1 MRLATRTA
9 LAYAILTASI
19 LLVFTYII
27 YFISEKNRQDEFFD
41 RLDYKIIWR
50 AEFIFDAKMSDSL
63 MRKLHQKNQK
73 LLNEAEISVYD
84 SNENLVF
91 SDVKMNFKDKKVI
104 SKIKKKQRLEWT
116 NGNMQYLGI
125 VYSYN
130 NQDFYMIGRAKDVTG
145 MEHIKIFKRNI
156 IIAYILSVIV
166 IFIIGFIFSNYT
178 IRPLKYIISQIQD
191 ISEHNLNKRLE
202 LPKTK
207 DELYDLSKSF
217 NSTFNRLEKSFNNH
231 RNFVSTIS
239 HEFRTPLSILIT
251 ELELAKELNKTIDDY
266 KISID
271 NALEDA
277 NRASELSSA
286 LLDFARASYDIS
298 QINLKTIR
306 VDEVLADA
314 KLNVLNKNGQYRVAI
329 QYDNDVTS
337 ESSFFDMEGNPY
349 LLQVAFVNLIENA
362 CKYSL
367 DNTCNV
373 KISND
378 DKTIQLHFSDN
389 GVGIDSEDIPH
400 IFDLFFRGK
409 NKKIEKGNGVGLSIV
424 QQIITIHNGT
434 IDLKSELGKG
444 SVFSVFLPISNKG

>member
-1 MRLATRTA
+1 M
-9 LAYAILTASI
+9 
-19 LLVFTYII
+19 
-27 YFISEKNRQDEFFD
+27 
-41 RLDYKIIWR
+41 
-50 AEFIFDAKMSDSL
+50 
-63 MRKLHQKNQK
+63 
-73 LLNEAEISVYD
+73 
-84 SNENLVF
+84 
-91 SDVKMNFKDKKVI
+91 
-104 SKIKKKQRLEWT
+104 
-116 NGNMQYLGI
+116 
-125 VYSYN
+125 
-130 NQDFYMIGRAKDVTG
+130 
-145 MEHIKIFKRNI
+145 
-156 IIAYILSVIV
+156 
-166 IFIIGFIFSNYT
+166 
-178 IRPLKYIISQIQD
+178 
-191 ISEHNLNKRLE
+191 NKRLE

-314 KLNVLNKNGQYRVAI
+314 KLNVINKNGQYRVAI

-362 CKYSL
+362 CKYSR

-389 GVGIDSEDIPH
+389 GAGIDSEDIPH

-409 NKKIEKGNGVGLSIV
+409 NKKSEKGNGVGLSIV
-424 QQIITIHNGT
+424 HQIITIHNGK
-434 IDLKSELGKG
+434 IDVKSKLGKG
-444 SVFSVFLPISNKG
+444 SVFLVSLPLEI